1 MSNYNPTLH
10 SPLRDVSRTLAAEA
24 DAKAHG
30 TGNGTATPNGV
41 IGKEVRENLFAS
53 ISHTSHPLTPGTSG
67 AQGPASASLYHHDI
81 SAHQHHAMTRSLS
94 HRNITASHPTSPSHS
109 RPDSPYTVNPPI
121 DFDGLS
127 WPSVGAKARKE
138 QTPEEQQATMEKLSG
153 A

>member
-1 MSNYNPTLH
+1 M
-10 SPLRDVSRTLAAEA
+10 LAAEA
-24 DAKAHG
+24 DAKARA
-30 TGNGTATPNGV
+30 TNGTLNGTVTPNGV
-41 IGKEVRENLFAS
+41 IGKDVRENLFTS
-53 ISHTSHPLTPGTSG
+53 ISHTSHPLAPGNNG

-94 HRNITASHPTSPSHS
+94 HRNITPSHPASPSNS
-109 RPDSPYTVNPPI
+109 RPDSPYTMNPPI

>member
-1 MSNYNPTLH
+1 MSNYNPALH

-24 DAKAHG
+24 DAKAHA
-30 TGNGTATPNGV
+30 TNGTAVIPNGV

-53 ISHTSHPLTPGTSG
+53 ISHTSHPLAPGHSG
-67 AQGPASASLYHHDI
+67 AQGPASASLYHNDLP
-81 SAHQHHAMTRSLS
+81 AHQHHAMSRSLS
-94 HRNITASHPTSPSHS
+94 HRNITTSHPASPSNS

-138 QTPEEQQATMEKLSG
+138 QTPGEQQATMEKLAG